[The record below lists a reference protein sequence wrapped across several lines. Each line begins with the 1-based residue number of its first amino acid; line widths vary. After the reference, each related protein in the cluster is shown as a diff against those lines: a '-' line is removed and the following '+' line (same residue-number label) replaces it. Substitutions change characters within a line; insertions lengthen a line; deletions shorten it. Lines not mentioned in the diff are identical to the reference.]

1 MTAIREMVMPID
13 KRSNI
18 ETISKRI
25 PTGENSTKM
34 KNFIESLRYKNSPKD
49 KKLVRSKKH
58 ISEGYQRLG
67 LWNDWKNKQYEA
79 YEL

>member
-1 MTAIREMVMPID
+1 MTLLSAFYLCEPVDRKAVTEYNKKYEKSYGVMTAIREMVMPID

-34 KNFIESLRYKNSPKD
+34 KNFI
-49 KKLVRSKKH
+49 
-58 ISEGYQRLG
+58 
-67 LWNDWKNKQYEA
+67 
-79 YEL
+79 